1 MAMQKVVVNFQKYG
15 RCVSNNPKVFFSINL
30 TCLYGKIVIFFLF
43 VDGECFSIIYSKT
56 NRNCT
61 TIVFDWTSFYRKVV
75 YCDGMIF
82 SSIKNRYGILV
93 FIIFTRFNCT
103 FNIILLIIMIYEG
116 DEGKTVEIYY

>member
-1 MAMQKVVVNFQKYG
+1 
-15 RCVSNNPKVFFSINL
+15 
-30 TCLYGKIVIFFLF
+30 
-43 VDGECFSIIYSKT
+43 
-56 NRNCT
+56 
-61 TIVFDWTSFYRKVV
+61 
-75 YCDGMIF
+75 MIF